1 MKRVESKKWLG
12 NNQTGSRKTF
22 SAVETAI
29 INKVMVKTHR
39 LTNFPLC
46 THQDGA
52 MRFYGRIIRS
62 HTILNSRNFGITDNT
77 CKFYSIAHD
86 IIKFRTQINDTIS
99 KKSYSSTKKLTYH

>member
-22 SAVETAI
+22 SAVETTI
-29 INKVMVKTHR
+29 INEVIVETHR

-52 MRFYGRIIRS
+52 MGCYGRIIRS
-62 HTILNSRNFGITDNT
+62 HTILNSRKFGIPDNT
-77 CKFYSIAHD
+77 CKVYSIAHD
-86 IIKFRTQINDTIS
+86 IM
-99 KKSYSSTKKLTYH
+99 